1 MVKVFQAME
10 TITVQELTQLRDKSS
25 ENKIEPDDAFIDLD
39 FATEDFI
46 NKNIRVRPVSGVTN
60 KDDTK
65 DGRQTDRSG
74 NQEDNEEA
82 LENYN
87 KLAFYELEQ

>member
-1 MVKVFQAME
+1 MVKIFQAME
-10 TITVQELTQLRDKSS
+10 SITVSELTALKEKSN

-60 KDDTK
+60 KDETK

-74 NQEDNEEA
+74 N
-82 LENYN
+82 
-87 KLAFYELEQ
+87 